1 MFCECF
7 DRGGEN
13 RCVVLVIRLLSS
25 SVLVAIRVGVVLHVV
40 VVGLV
45 IVFAVV
51 AFR

>member
-1 MFCECF
+1 M
-7 DRGGEN
+7 
-13 RCVVLVIRLLSS
+13 VLVMRLLSS

-45 IVFAVV
+45 IGFAVV